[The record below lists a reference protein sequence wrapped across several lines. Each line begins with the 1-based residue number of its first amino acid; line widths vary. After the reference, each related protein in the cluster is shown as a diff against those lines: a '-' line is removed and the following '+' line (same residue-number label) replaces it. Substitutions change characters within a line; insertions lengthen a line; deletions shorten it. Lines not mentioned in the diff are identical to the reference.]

1 MNKCT
6 GCGKKLEDG
15 KTLCERCF
23 RIINYNE
30 YKVVS
35 KSNTDFIPILENI
48 NKTND
53 LVLLVVDLFN
63 IPDLSIIR
71 KYINNDIILV
81 LTKRDILPK
90 KMFEEK
96 LLDYDYKIDYVDK
109 IIISSKKNY
118 QFDELLD
125 MIEHYKKGKNVY
137 VVGFTNAGKSTMINS
152 LLHNYSK
159 NEVKITT
166 SPLPSTTLDLIE
178 IELDNDLT
186 LIDTP
191 GLLIEGDLVNYLSG
205 EELKKVIPRKEIRP
219 ITYQIKGHQF
229 ITIDKYL
236 KIEATDIDL
245 TFYVSNDLE
254 INRYYKDNSI
264 LSNLEEHIIDVNRND
279 VVIRGLGFI
288 KTTKRSKLTI
298 YSPTGVDVFTRDSL
312 I

>member
-1 MNKCT
+1 
-6 GCGKKLEDG
+6 
-15 KTLCERCF
+15 
-23 RIINYNE
+23 
-30 YKVVS
+30 
-35 KSNTDFIPILENI
+35 
-48 NKTND
+48 
-53 LVLLVVDLFN
+53 
-63 IPDLSIIR
+63 
-71 KYINNDIILV
+71 
-81 LTKRDILPK
+81 
-90 KMFEEK
+90 MFEEK

-288 KTTKRSKLTI
+288 KSTKRSKLTI